1 MSGTPVHFLLFG
13 TVDGTFVHT
22 SSVDGNLSDICCS
35 TFEICV
41 QTASILYTYTFPI
54 FITIWTQIPSHY
66 RTYSVCFCV
75 QSVII
80 LHTLTF
86 LSVYPVWTQLPN
98 HTRSFQKVFCVQTFS
113 ILYTIVFSLISLFWT
128 QIRCLGILKLGGICV
143 HRCSI
148 QYTGKSLPFS
158 TIWTQIL
165 SHNWLTF
172 LCICVQLVSIFYT
185 RMFLLFIVNW
195 TQFCSLSMVKPRA
208 FCVQTVSI
216 QYTCQNS
223 FPFSQV
229 WTQLFLDTT
238 LSCSQVPSDLK
249 PRNPYYLCAS
259 AYYPL
264 LVIYV
269 VSAIW
274 HGCYDIQNTLLGIFS
289 IFLSSREDANVLL
302 FLLLQLNSTSTNI
315 RNGCP
320 YA

>member
-1 MSGTPVHFLLFG
+1 MYLRPIGKYILYAYVSTVYCRLDALLFPEHG
-13 TVDGTFVHT
+13 ETKGFLRPDSEYTVYL
-22 SSVDGNLSDICCS
+22 SS
-35 TFEICV
+35 
-41 QTASILYTYTFPI
+41 
-54 FITIWTQIPSHY
+54 
-66 RTYSVCFCV
+66 
-75 QSVII
+75 
-80 LHTLTF
+80 
-86 LSVYPVWTQLPN
+86 
-98 HTRSFQKVFCVQTFS
+98 SF
-113 ILYTIVFSLISLFWT
+113 
-128 QIRCLGILKLGGICV
+128 
-143 HRCSI
+143 
-148 QYTGKSLPFS
+148 PFS
-158 TIWTQIL
+158 RVWTQIL

-185 RMFLLFIVNW
+185 RMFLLFIVDW
-195 TQFCSLSMVKPRA
+195 THFCSLSMVKPRA

-259 AYYPL
+259 AYYQL

>member
-1 MSGTPVHFLLFG
+1 LSGIPVHLLLFG
-13 TVDGTFVHT
+13 TVDGTFVYT
-22 SSVDGNLSDICCS
+22 SSVDGNHFDICCS

-54 FITIWTQIPSHY
+54 FITIWTQI
-66 RTYSVCFCV
+66 
-75 QSVII
+75 
-80 LHTLTF
+80 
-86 LSVYPVWTQLPN
+86 
-98 HTRSFQKVFCVQTFS
+98 
-113 ILYTIVFSLISLFWT
+113 
-128 QIRCLGILKLGGICV
+128 RCLGIPKLGGICV

-185 RMFLLFIVNW
+185 CMFLLFIVDW
-195 TQFCSLSMVKPRA
+195 TQFCSLGMVKPRG

>member
-1 MSGTPVHFLLFG
+1 MYLRPIGKY
-13 TVDGTFVHT
+13 
-22 SSVDGNLSDICCS
+22 
-35 TFEICV
+35 
-41 QTASILYTYTFPI
+41 ILYLYVSPVYCRLDAVLFSGHGETKGFLRPDSEYTV
-54 FITIWTQIPSHY
+54 Y
-66 RTYSVCFCV
+66 
-75 QSVII
+75 
-80 LHTLTF
+80 
-86 LSVYPVWTQLPN
+86 LS
-98 HTRSFQKVFCVQTFS
+98 
-113 ILYTIVFSLISLFWT
+113 
-128 QIRCLGILKLGGICV
+128 
-143 HRCSI
+143 
-148 QYTGKSLPFS
+148 
-158 TIWTQIL
+158 
-165 SHNWLTF
+165 
-172 LCICVQLVSIFYT
+172 
-185 RMFLLFIVNW
+185 
-195 TQFCSLSMVKPRA
+195 
-208 FCVQTVSI
+208 
-216 QYTCQNS
+216 NS